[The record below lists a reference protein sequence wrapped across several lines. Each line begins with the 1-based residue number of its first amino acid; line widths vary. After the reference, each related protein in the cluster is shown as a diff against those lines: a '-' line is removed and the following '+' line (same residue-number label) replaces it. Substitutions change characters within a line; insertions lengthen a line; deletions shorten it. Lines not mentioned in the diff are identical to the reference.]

1 MDPFVIGKMAEI
13 IERLDRIEKM
23 VKEGQKP
30 IITGAPAQRAF
41 HKETLLPQMPTKV
54 VKETKK

>member
-13 IERLDRIEKM
+13 IERLDRIEKLLKNPPM
-23 VKEGQKP
+23 Q
-30 IITGAPAQRAF
+30 ITGAPAQRAF

-54 VKETKK
+54 VKEPKK